1 MLFLAKIKINI
12 FLGIYQDI
20 LRMKKN
26 PLNKP
31 IINKEISDMKNIG
44 IFLFSMVKLIVLG
57 GGDNLSLLIP
67 DGGGDNH
74 TLNSLSG
81 GGDN

>member
-1 MLFLAKIKINI
+1 
-12 FLGIYQDI
+12 
-20 LRMKKN
+20 MKKN

-31 IINKEISDMKNIG
+31 IINKEITDMKNIG
-44 IFLFSMVKLIVLG
+44 IFLFAMVTLIVLG